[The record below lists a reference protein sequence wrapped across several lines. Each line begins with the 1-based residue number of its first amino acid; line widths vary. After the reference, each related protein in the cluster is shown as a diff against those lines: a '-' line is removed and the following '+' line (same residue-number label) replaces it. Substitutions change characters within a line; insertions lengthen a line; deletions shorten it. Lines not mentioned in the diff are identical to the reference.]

1 MVVLVVVVSKDDT
14 MREYLARR
22 EDSMASRRARGRLWR
37 SMASTAAADA
47 AATGVVGVVVFV
59 VVSPADI
66 TRIFAMA
73 MGDRSRGRRLRGV
86 VSVFVAGASLF

>member
-1 MVVLVVVVSKDDT
+1 MVVAGVVVVVSKDDT

-47 AATGVVGVVVFV
+47 AATGTGVVGVVVAV
-59 VVSPADI
+59 VGSPADI
-66 TRIFAMA
+66 TR
-73 MGDRSRGRRLRGV
+73 GL
-86 VSVFVAGASLF
+86 SL